1 MGAGLYH
8 QLNFKVIKFLKLSST
23 AFRGSGQSASSTV
36 RNMSNLKGNTMKTR
50 ALVTSLIALATGP
63 AFAAGHAAVSGYALA
78 NDGATLVVMSDVNAP
93 GEVMT
98 YSLASPLSAI
108 AWRPVTGE
116 LLGFSD
122 GMIAV
127 IDPMSGEMTDLG
139 ASFMDGAMIGDGKM
153 VAFDFNN
160 KIDAVRAVTSA
171 GDNLVYFPEGFG
183 DNDERAGSV
192 RRFTDLAYSD
202 DDAMADKTPMIF
214 ANAYT
219 NAINGETA
227 GATFQYALDAETDTL
242 VSLANNAGTLK
253 TIGKITVDGAAVD
266 LAPMGGFDIV
276 SSKEGENMAL
286 AILQMEGAGSA
297 GLYEIDLET
306 GASTMKAD
314 LKMGGITGFAT
325 SLGK

>member
-1 MGAGLYH
+1 
-8 QLNFKVIKFLKLSST
+8 
-23 AFRGSGQSASSTV
+23 
-36 RNMSNLKGNTMKTR
+36 MKTQ
-50 ALVTSLIALATGP
+50 AFVTSMIALAASP
-63 AFAAGHAAVSGYALA
+63 AFAAGHAVVSGYALA

-98 YSLASPLSAI
+98 YDLASPLKAI

-122 GMIAV
+122 GMIAT
-127 IDPMSGEMTDLG
+127 IDPMSGEKTDLG
-139 ASFMDGAMIGDGKM
+139 ASFMDDAMIGDGKI

-192 RRFTDLAYSD
+192 RRFTDLAYAEG
-202 DDAMADKTPMIF
+202 DAMEGATPMIF

-227 GATFQYALDAETDTL
+227 GDTFQYALDAETDTL
-242 VSLANNAGTLK
+242 VSLANNAGTLE
-253 TIGKITVDGAAVD
+253 TIDKITVDGAPVD
-266 LAPMGGFDIV
+266 LTPMGGFDIV
-276 SSKEGENMAL
+276 SAAEGENMAL
-286 AILQMEGAGSA
+286 AILQIEGAVSA
-297 GLYEIDLET
+297 GLYEINLET
-306 GASTMKAD
+306 GAATIKAD
-314 LKMGGITGFAT
+314 LGMGGITGFAA
-325 SLGK
+325 SLGM

>member
-1 MGAGLYH
+1 
-8 QLNFKVIKFLKLSST
+8 
-23 AFRGSGQSASSTV
+23 
-36 RNMSNLKGNTMKTR
+36 MKTQ
-50 ALVTSLIALATGP
+50 ALVTSLIALAASP

-78 NDGATLVVMSDVNAP
+78 DDGATLVVMSDVNAP

-98 YSLASPLSAI
+98 YSLASPLKAI

-122 GMIAV
+122 GMIAT

-139 ASFMDGAMIGDGKM
+139 ASFMDDAMIGDGKM

-192 RRFTDLAYSD
+192 RRFTDLAYAEGDS
-202 DDAMADKTPMIF
+202 MAGTTPMIF

-227 GATFQYALDAETDTL
+227 GDTFQYALDAETDTL
-242 VSLANNAGTLK
+242 VSLANNAGTLE
-253 TIGKITVDGAAVD
+253 TIGKITVDGAEVD

-276 SSKEGENMAL
+276 SAAEGENMAL
-286 AILQMEGAGSA
+286 AILQMEGAASA

-306 GASTMKAD
+306 GAATMKAD
-314 LKMGGITGFAT
+314 LGMGGITGFAA
-325 SLGK
+325 SLGM

>member
-1 MGAGLYH
+1 
-8 QLNFKVIKFLKLSST
+8 
-23 AFRGSGQSASSTV
+23 
-36 RNMSNLKGNTMKTR
+36 MKTHS
-50 ALVTSLIALATGP
+50 LLTSLIALAASP

-78 NDGATLVVMSDVNAP
+78 DDGATLVVMSDVNAP
-93 GEVMT
+93 GDMMT
-98 YSLASPLSAI
+98 YSLASPLKAI

-122 GMIAV
+122 GMIAM

-139 ASFMDGAMIGDGKM
+139 AKFMDDAMIGDGKM

-171 GDNLVYFPEGFG
+171 GDNLVYFPDGFG
-183 DNDERAGSV
+183 DNDQRAGSV
-192 RRFTDLAYSD
+192 RRFTDLAYAVGDS
-202 DDAMADKTPMIF
+202 MAGTTPMIF

-242 VSLANNAGTLK
+242 VSLANNAGTLE
-253 TIGKITVDGAAVD
+253 TIGKITVDGAPID

-276 SSKEGENMAL
+276 SAKEGEDMAL
-286 AILQMEGAGSA
+286 AILQMEGAASA

-306 GASTMKAD
+306 GAATLKAD
-314 LKMGGITGFAT
+314 LGMGGITGFAA
-325 SLGK
+325 SLGM